1 MTEKPDFNGKWL
13 FVKHENFEAFM
24 AENGEHCILHVKTQL
39 NDAVSVFSF
48 INKILLDSWTKK
60 YLFEDKMN
68 VRARWTTVLVY
79 ICYVEGFHCY
89 VIWWMF

>member
-48 INKILLDSWTKK
+48 INKILLDS
-60 YLFEDKMN
+60 
-68 VRARWTTVLVY
+68 
-79 ICYVEGFHCY
+79 
-89 VIWWMF
+89 